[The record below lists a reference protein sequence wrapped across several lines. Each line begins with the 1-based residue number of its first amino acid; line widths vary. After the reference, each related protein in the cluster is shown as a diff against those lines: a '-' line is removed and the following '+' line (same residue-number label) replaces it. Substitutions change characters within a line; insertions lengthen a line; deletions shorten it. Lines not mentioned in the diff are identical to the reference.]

1 VDAIE
6 AMETCRAMRYLK
18 RDPIPDELLEKV
30 LYAATRASNPG
41 NSQGWAFVV
50 VRDEAQKARINDAVI
65 EGVGFNVDETAAAQ
79 DPSGADPVTTR
90 IIEGANHLMQNMRY
104 APAIVIVGARCIYPP
119 QNPMKELLPS
129 SIYPA
134 AQNLIVAARS
144 LGLGTTFTTFCM
156 QAEPQ
161 IREILGI
168 PDDVHLGALIPMGWP
183 EKSFGPL
190 ARKPLSDVVHYDTWD
205 PAR

>member
-1 VDAIE
+1 MDVIE

-18 RDPIPDELLEKV
+18 RDPVPDELVERV

-50 VRDEAQKARINDAVI
+50 VRDEETKARIHDAVI
-65 EGVGFNVDETAAAQ
+65 ESLGFELDESAAAQ
-79 DPSGADPVTTR
+79 TGADPMAARVAR
-90 IIEGANHLMQNMRY
+90 GAFHLLRNLRFAPVII
-104 APAIVIVGARCIYPP
+104 IVGARCIYPP
-119 QNPMKELLPS
+119 QNPMKAFLPS

-134 AQNLIVAARS
+134 AQNLIVAARA

-168 PDDVHLGALIPMGWP
+168 PEDVHLGSLIPLGWP
-183 EKSFGPL
+183 ERRFGPVT
-190 ARKPLSDVVHYDTWD
+190 RKPLGEVVHYDRWD
-205 PAR
+205 PSR

>member
-1 VDAIE
+1 MDVIE

-18 RDPIPDELLEKV
+18 PDPVPDELVEKV

-50 VRDEAQKARINDAVI
+50 VRDADKKARINDAVI
-65 EGVGFNVDETAAAQ
+65 EGVGLKIDATAASQ
-79 DPSGADPVTTR
+79 DPEGVDPVTGR
-90 IIEGANHLMQNMRY
+90 IMKGANHLMQNMRH
-104 APAIVIVGARCIYPP
+104 APVIVVIGARCIYPP
-119 QNPMKELLPS
+119 HDPLKELLPS

-168 PDDVHLGALIPMGWP
+168 PDDVHLGAMIPMGWP
-183 EKSFGPL
+183 EKSFGPV
-190 ARKPLSDVVHYDTWD
+190 ARKPVDAVVHYDSWD